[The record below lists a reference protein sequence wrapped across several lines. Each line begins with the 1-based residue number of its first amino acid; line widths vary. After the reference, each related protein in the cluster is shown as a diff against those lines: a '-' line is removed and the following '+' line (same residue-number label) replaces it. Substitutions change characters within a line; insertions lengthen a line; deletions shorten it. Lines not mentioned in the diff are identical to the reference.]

1 MGARTVSSKVL
12 SALRWLLLP
21 FWLAQVFSG
30 EKSFWPNPILG
41 GLALN
46 RRGFAVWRGRLACR
60 LTEARRRRLER
71 LIPAADRTAFAR
83 DGYVVKRDFLPSGSF
98 AALAAEVRELAATAG
113 EFKEGDAITRRIPL
127 TAENLKALPAC
138 KTLLGLP
145 EWRGLT
151 RYVSSFD
158 TEPMVFIQTIFTQ
171 AGDGPPDPQTSM
183 HIDTFHPTMKAWLF
197 LHDVAEEDGPLCY
210 APGSHIR
217 TPRREVW
224 ERKMSVARSDPT
236 VPRRGGSFRITKPEL
251 EQLKAARPTRFAV
264 PANTLV
270 VADTH
275 GFHAR
280 RPSQYPSTRIE
291 IWAFSRRNPFLPWT
305 GGGLTSLPLFSRIAA
320 PIGWWFMELRRD
332 LGLSAPQFR
341 QVMQTT
347 PAARPSPWG
356 PKTASRRPD
365 SFGVVPRVEGVT
377 PPAGE

>member
-127 TAENLKALPAC
+127 TPELLRRLPAC
-138 KTLLGLP
+138 RQLLEHP
-145 EWRGLT
+145 SFRGLT
-151 RYVSSFD
+151 RYVGSFD
-158 TEPMVFIQTIFTQ
+158 AEPLVFIQTIFTQ
-171 AGDGPPDPQTSM
+171 VGEGPADPQTSM

-197 LHDVAEEDGPLCY
+197 LEDVAEEDGPFTY
-210 APGSHIR
+210 VPGSHLR
-217 TPRREVW
+217 SLRRDAW
-224 ERKMSVARSDPT
+224 ERRLSIRASDPKT
-236 VPRRGGSFRITKPEL
+236 RKKGGAFRITKPEM
-251 EQLKAARPTRFAV
+251 AALRSAKPKRFAV
-264 PANTLV
+264 TANTLV
-270 VADTH
+270 VADTY

-280 RPSQYPSTRIE
+280 RPSVRPSVRLE
-291 IWAFSRRNPFLPWT
+291 IWAYSRGNPFTPWA
-305 GGGLTSLPLFSRIAA
+305 GSGLSPARLWAGRAA
-320 PIGWWFMELRRD
+320 AIGFGLMELRRR
-332 LGLSAPQFR
+332 LGLPVPAFR
-341 QVMQTT
+341 QVTRVS
-347 PAARPSPWG
+347 PGAPPEPWPSPG
-356 PKTASRRPD
+356 A
-365 SFGVVPRVEGVT
+365 
-377 PPAGE
+377 